1 MSVTGKKAAHTAS
14 EIMALAKKGGP
25 ILGQADEINTILAC
39 GSHDKAKLQK
49 LDALLR
55 PYIDGAESVAA
66 SALKQR
72 EPKQ

>member
-14 EIMALAKKGGP
+14 EIMLLAKQGGP
-25 ILGQADEINTILAC
+25 ILGQAAEINAILAC
-39 GSHDKAKLQK
+39 GAHDKAKLTK

-66 SALKQR
+66 SALAQR
-72 EPKQ
+72 EPKK